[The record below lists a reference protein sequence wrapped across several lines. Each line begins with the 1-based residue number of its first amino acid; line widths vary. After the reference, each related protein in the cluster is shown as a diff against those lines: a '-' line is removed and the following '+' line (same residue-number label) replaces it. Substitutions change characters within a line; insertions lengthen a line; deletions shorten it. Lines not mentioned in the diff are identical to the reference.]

1 MNVSFFS
8 RADARLAR
16 VASAAPR
23 MLAMVMSAVALGAS
37 AQGLV
42 VSESGQAVYSYPI
55 VVPPGV
61 AGMEP
66 KLSLVYNSGGMN
78 GPMGVGWSVQGISQ
92 ITRCPKIEPVP
103 VGASYKPRIVPV
115 AYGPDDNLCLD
126 GQRLVQI
133 ELNER
138 RGRSDRHR
146 RWPVLSATLDRA
158 ACRPA
163 SRPNTMQRV
172 RPCCAKPPCD
182 SPAQ

>member
-1 MNVSFFS
+1 MPGEVHLFGLKGKINMNVSFLSGADDRPTRFAAAMV
-8 RADARLAR
+8 RA
-16 VASAAPR
+16 
-23 MLAMVMSAVALGAS
+23 LAMAMSAVALSAS

-78 GPMGVGWSVQGISQ
+78 GPMGVGWSVQGLSQ

-115 AYGPDDNLCLD
+115 AHVPDDNLCLD
-126 GQRLVQI
+126 GQRLVKVVKGSGSFVGEPAADQSQPS
-133 ELNER
+133 L
-138 RGRSDRHR
+138 G
-146 RWPVLSATLDRA
+146 VATGAVEYRTENDGF
-158 ACRPA
+158 
-163 SRPNTMQRV
+163 
-172 RPCCAKPPCD
+172 
-182 SPAQ
+182 